1 MRNRK
6 LRRMSSIKS
15 HRASMNK
22 LKLYVKL
29 MLNITVKWWMLLGT
43 MMEKRVMLNFFLF
56 LLMDPKF
63 MLWLVGISSDV
74 SSKKT
79 RLGSKRPSSRYYIK
93 KRPKYQP
100 RKSLNP
106 SPMTNRAASII
117 CSAMVQPKGGT
128 HDIVIRERH
137 KEIS

>member
-1 MRNRK
+1 M
-6 LRRMSSIKS
+6 KS

-43 MMEKRVMLNFFLF
+43 RMEKRVMLNLFLF

-63 MLWLVGISSDV
+63 MLRLVGFSSHV

-79 RLGSKRPSSRYYIK
+79 RLRSERSSSRYYIK
-93 KRPKYQP
+93 RPK
-100 RKSLNP
+100 
-106 SPMTNRAASII
+106 
-117 CSAMVQPKGGT
+117 
-128 HDIVIRERH
+128 
-137 KEIS
+137 